1 MVLGEFFKVTKIT
14 KKNNRKTLPSH
25 QHPEN
30 SSETCLKLP
39 DGILTKFWQKSKV
52 PFLYGPSPNY
62 RVKNNEKVLNC
73 HSLLVLFI
81 LTTLTS
87 PKAPRPMTLMTSKS
101 DRRILSS
108 AARWT
113 KGPVHSKNS
122 DTCFSLFR
130 FEFSSSFCISSKAS
144 SSVSYEKPLF
154 KTLKILTQTIKSKQQ
169 KWHHYSKNRNLW
181 RHNRAII

>member
-1 MVLGEFFKVTKIT
+1 M
-14 KKNNRKTLPSH
+14 
-25 QHPEN
+25 
-30 SSETCLKLP
+30 
-39 DGILTKFWQKSKV
+39 
-52 PFLYGPSPNY
+52 YGPSPSY
-62 RVKNNEKVLNC
+62 SVKINKKLLNC

-154 KTLKILTQTIKSKQQ
+154 RALKNLTQSWITIRSIQQKRRHYSKIGIHDVIMGSWLRAWKILTLKCATQI
-169 KWHHYSKNRNLW
+169 L
-181 RHNRAII
+181 